1 VILRA
6 TRNLVDESGYSMAW
20 YAVVFAF
27 VLLPLMSLAVDITRL
42 LYVRNDLQ
50 TSVDAACE
58 AAGLAADVAY
68 FNLTGEQRVHSGLA
82 ATYALQAFH
91 SSASEAGLS
100 RYSAALTAVVVLADT
115 EVACAAHASVQTFI
129 RITPALNVNV
139 QSRSRMRFVE
149 QEP

>member
-1 VILRA
+1 MPVRKRGHLNEA
-6 TRNLVDESGYSMAW
+6 GYSMAW
-20 YAVVFAF
+20 YAVVFGF
-27 VLLPLMSLAVDITRL
+27 VLLPLMSLTVDITRL

-68 FNLTGEQRVHSGLA
+68 FNRTGEQRIHPGLA
-82 ATYALQAFH
+82 ASYASQAFR
-91 SSASEAGLS
+91 SSASEAGLM
-100 RYSAALTAVVVLADT
+100 RYSAALAAVVVISPT

-129 RITPALNVNV
+129 RVTPALNVNV
-139 QSRSRMRFVE
+139 RSHSTMRFVE

>member
-1 VILRA
+1 MGAWLR
-6 TRNLVDESGYSMAW
+6 RRFNEDGYSMVW

-58 AAGLAADVAY
+58 SASLAADTAY
-68 FNLTGEQRVHSGLA
+68 FNLTGEQRIHPGLA
-82 ATYALQAFH
+82 ASYASQAFRA
-91 SSASEAGLS
+91 SAIEAGLML
-100 RYSAALTAVVVLADT
+100 YSPALTAVAVLSPT
-115 EVACAAHASVQTFI
+115 QVGCVAHASVKAFI
-129 RITPALNVNV
+129 RVTPALNVQV
-139 QSRSRMRFVE
+139 RAQAKMRFVE